1 MAGLLLYQ
9 GGSEILA
16 GFGNEAS
23 YAALARRMEVE
34 ASDTPGR
41 AESPSSA
48 LPAGAAAWLS
58 VGSTSIDYPV
68 AQASEGEPSFYLT
81 HDLWGEASD
90 SGCPYLD
97 WRCGPN
103 GARVLVYAHRMGT
116 TGRQFSP
123 IANTWQQQEFDGIG
137 ELTWTTTEGN
147 ALLQPLCAL
156 KVDKGYQ
163 RIQDFDAQGTSEL
176 RSWLRGLVGD
186 SSAQAQDAEELINGA
201 KRAITLVT
209 CSSLQGGQ
217 RDRTLL
223 VFVC

>member
-1 MAGLLLYQ
+1 MAGLLLYR
-9 GGSEILA
+9 GGSKILD
-16 GFGNEAS
+16 GFGSEAS
-23 YAALARRMEVE
+23 YAALARQMDVEV
-34 ASDTPGR
+34 SDAPGR
-41 AESPSSA
+41 ADSPSSA
-48 LPAGAAAWLS
+48 LPAGAAAWLN
-58 VGSTSIDYPV
+58 VDGTSIDYPV

-81 HDLWGEASD
+81 HDLWGEVSD

-103 GARVLVYAHRMGT
+103 GARTLVYAHRMGT

-123 IANTWQQQEFDGIG
+123 ISNTWQQQEFDGVG
-137 ELTWTTTEGN
+137 ELIWTTTEGSTN
-147 ALLQPLCAL
+147 LQPLCAL

-176 RSWLRGLVGD
+176 RSWLRSLVGD
-186 SSAQAQDAEELINGA
+186 SSAQTQDAEQLINNA